1 MLSDGP
7 RVAAEGGNVNDAKI
21 NTIIPNKTLLK
32 RKK

>member
-21 NTIIPNKTLLK
+21 NTIIP
-32 RKK
+32 KKIIC